1 MGRVLTA
8 PCPAIWETD
17 LKSLLSWCGII
28 CVLYAGTASA
38 QGTDVDAFL
47 TDHARLAISPAG
59 RYTYAPESQGDTWTL
74 QLVSADCL
82 VSRDAC
88 TVKSAAYTGPFPFA
102 SYFFSPDDR
111 YLYFVGPGMDGNRA
125 SGSGV
130 VQRVALEPLF
140 TSPDAQGEVVPAT
153 IKTPQNLFSGLKL
166 TSTAAEPDIA
176 AALEAATPVYTDAT
190 KYFVRNASINSYN
203 VFGYYADGDYLYLSR
218 DNTFSLFAHSKTCD
232 AHLISLEGQ
241 AISLNHHTP
250 FPTTYV
256 PVFKHT
262 GATSYFSMSG
272 SIFTLRSDCSL
283 NNMTQSLPRVELI
296 DGEGE
301 MQYVGY
307 FSRTTVYPENIPQG
321 LTTAIHE
328 AVRDNDIQFITGV
341 AINVRTNSFLISY
354 QSTTGAEGD
363 EQAPVR
369 YSQYVYRNGKT
380 SNHTC
385 CNGDRPFR
393 FALPPLDGAAGWI
406 QSYTVA
412 SVAPTVIFLHGGPG
426 VHEEI
431 TENTF
436 VRILMQSG
444 FNVDIVEDAGA
455 DYTFETVTRFGK
467 HGYRAFDLNAAAI
480 DHYLA
485 ERYPGKTDLYL
496 YAQSFGAHD
505 YVRFAPSLRQ
515 RFSRTVLDM
524 PSGTIPMDLQRA
536 DPIVFSKFRRLV
548 GDELADGEVDNA
560 YFVGLTAC
568 PLQGDV
574 AIFYSD
580 TDPLVSP
587 VADYRTCAGKTNV
600 TFVNNAY
607 GHELSATEPDYVH
620 IAMRHITE
628 VVSYLHGHSPSSD

>member
-1 MGRVLTA
+1 MNRILLSCCG
-8 PCPAIWETD
+8 AIW
-17 LKSLLSWCGII
+17 LLYGGM
-28 CVLYAGTASA
+28 ANA
-38 QGTDVDAFL
+38 QGADFDTFL
-47 TDHARLAISPAG
+47 ASHANLAMSPTG
-59 RYTYAPESQGDTWTL
+59 RYVYAPETQGDTWSL
-74 QLVSADCL
+74 QLADADCL
-82 VSRDAC
+82 
-88 TVKSAAYTGPFPFA
+88 AATMQTCPVRAATFSGPFPFG
-102 SYFFSPDDR
+102 SYFFSNDDQ
-111 YLYFVGPGMDGNRA
+111 YLYFVGPGLTGHRA
-125 SGSGV
+125 SGTAV
-130 VQRVALEPLF
+130 VQRVSLAALFAAPEAAAEEVH
-140 TSPDAQGEVVPAT
+140 TSIE
-153 IKTPQNLFSGLKL
+153 TPQNLFSGLKL
-166 TSTAAEPDIA
+166 SSA
-176 AALEAATPVYTDAT
+176 AATSDIPTALDASAPVYADAAR
-190 KYFVRNASINSYN
+190 YFLRNASINSYN
-203 VFGYYADGDYLYLSR
+203 VFGFYEDGDYLYLSR
-218 DNTFSLFAHSKTCD
+218 DNAFNLFAHSRACD
-232 AHLISLEGQ
+232 AGLISRDGQ
-241 AISLNHHTP
+241 AISLDHHAA
-250 FPTTYV
+250 FPTMNA
-256 PVFKHT
+256 PVFKQT

-272 SIFTLRSDCSL
+272 SVFAMQSDCRM
-283 NNMTQSLPRVELI
+283 NNLTQNLPRVGLI

-307 FSRTTVYPENIPQG
+307 YSRTTVYPKNIPQG

-369 YSQYVYRNGKT
+369 YSQYVYRNGKA

-393 FALPPLDGAAGWI
+393 FALTPLDGAAGWI

-431 TENTF
+431 AENTF
-436 VRILMQSG
+436 VRILMQNG

-455 DYTFETVTRFGK
+455 DYTFETVTRFGN
-467 HGYRAFDLNAAAI
+467 HGYHAFDLSAAAI

-505 YVRFAPSLRQ
+505 YIHFDTSLRQ

-536 DPIVFSKFRRLV
+536 DPIVFAKFRRLV

-560 YFVGLTAC
+560 YFAGLTAC

-587 VADYRTCAGKTNV
+587 VADYRSCGGKANV

-607 GHELSATEPDYVH
+607 GHGLSATDPDYVH